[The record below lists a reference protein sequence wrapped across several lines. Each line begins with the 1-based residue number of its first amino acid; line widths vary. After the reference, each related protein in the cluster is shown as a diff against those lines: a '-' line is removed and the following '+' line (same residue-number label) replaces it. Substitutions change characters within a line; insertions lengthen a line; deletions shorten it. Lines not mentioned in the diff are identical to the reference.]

1 LIHSG
6 DAVAE
11 RGEMNGIAA
20 FAFGQAQD
28 RSGGDLR
35 RNFGHESVGR
45 FAVNMAG
52 DGVTVVP
59 KSSVH
64 V

>member
-1 LIHSG
+1 
-6 DAVAE
+6 VAE